1 MSILPKSLAV
11 VPMLVCCGAFA
22 SPRPDEKAP
31 PKFEVRRAEAKPAE
45 GLTEATV
52 AGTTEK
58 VYLHKDVALTAKDVA
73 GAEVTRD
80 GAGNPAVGVTFTEEG
95 TRKFAR
101 LTGEHKGKRLAI
113 LVEGKVIS
121 APVVNDKIPGGKAEI
136 TGRFTREQAEKLA
149 RAISGK

>member
-1 MSILPKSLAV
+1 VSILPKSLAV

-22 SPRPDEKAP
+22 SARPDEKAP

-45 GLTEATV
+45 GLTEAAV
-52 AGTTEK
+52 AGTSEK

-73 GAEVTRD
+73 GAAVTRD

-95 TRKFAR
+95 TKKFAK
-101 LTGEHKGKRLAI
+101 LTEEHKGKRLAI

-121 APVVNDKIPGGKAEI
+121 APVINDKVTGGKAMI
-136 TGRFTREQAEKLA
+136 SGRFTKEEVEKLA
-149 RAISGK
+149 KAISGK